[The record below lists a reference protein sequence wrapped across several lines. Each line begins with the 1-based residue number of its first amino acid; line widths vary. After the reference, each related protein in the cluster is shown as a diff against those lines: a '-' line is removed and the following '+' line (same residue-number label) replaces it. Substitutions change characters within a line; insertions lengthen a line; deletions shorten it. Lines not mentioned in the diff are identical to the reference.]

1 MIIAVQ
7 RVRVHLYRAGDHR
20 LCLSKDINM
29 YCSGDTEWD
38 PDDRQE
44 KNLCQCRKD
53 MVFDIGYVCIVCDVL
68 HCIFDVWC
76 SKLLNSVTWSVE
88 ST

>member
-29 YCSGDTEWD
+29 FCSGNTTLD
-38 PDDRQE
+38 PEDGLE

-53 MVFDIGYVCIVCDVL
+53 MIFDIG
-68 HCIFDVWC
+68 
-76 SKLLNSVTWSVE
+76 
-88 ST
+88 